1 MSVNNLKAT
10 IYSIISPII
19 TIYDNDI
26 APNNSVFPYSTYEL
40 KNIDADNEYDGSSI
54 ILEFNV
60 WDNKAD
66 TTTLDSVC
74 DMIKAALKNKIVNL
88 SSVKAKIYFVNR
100 QALNDEDI
108 NLRRRVI
115 QFELKAYI

>member
-1 MSVNNLKAT
+1 MSVNNLKTT
-10 IYSIISPII
+10 IYSTISPIV
-19 TIYDNDI
+19 TTYDNDI
-26 APNNSVFPYSTYEL
+26 AANNSVFPYSTYEI
-40 KNIDADNEYDGSSI
+40 KNVDADNEYDGSSI

-66 TTTLDSVC
+66 TTILDSIC
-74 DMIKAALKNKIVNL
+74 DMIKSALKNKIVNL

-115 QFELKAYI
+115 QFELKAYM